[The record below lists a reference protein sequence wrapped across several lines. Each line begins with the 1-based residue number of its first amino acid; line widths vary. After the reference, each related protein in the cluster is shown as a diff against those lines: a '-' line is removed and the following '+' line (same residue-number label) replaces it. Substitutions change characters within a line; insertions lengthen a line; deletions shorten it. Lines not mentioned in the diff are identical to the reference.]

1 MRSLLLVLLLPLMA
15 CTNRTPETP
24 TESALS
30 EAPIPSVAPG
40 EEEANEPV
48 EEEPSAAYARA
59 DTYLEAAAV
68 LSGLDP
74 EAAARAYFAEAEV
87 DEVTVETIEQGE
99 DRVIVLVTLS
109 GLLDDSV
116 SAERLRFVYTPE
128 IGGAWTLTD
137 VGRQVRC
144 WEGRGHQEWGPTL
157 CL

>member
-1 MRSLLLVLLLPLMA
+1 MLMRALLLVLLLPLVA
-15 CTNRTPETP
+15 CTDRTTETP
-24 TESALS
+24 PESTLR
-30 EAPIPSVAPG
+30 EAPINPVPEVVES
-40 EEEANEPV
+40 EPQ
-48 EEEPSAAYARA
+48 EEPSAEYAPA
-59 DTYLEAAAV
+59 TTYLEAADV
-68 LSGLDP
+68 LSGPDP